1 MRFKRTIFSGSL
13 PLSLLTVTALTTVTV
28 MAAAATTE
36 PMAQQAIQQPNL
48 MAQTVTQGLQGEVDI
63 ALPVKITFINQTAV
77 ALAIETPG
85 NDTFDIDPNEQM
97 SSPISQYS
105 AYFFVQP
112 VQQDLSLDF
121 DVQIQNNQITVEVQ
135 TSNSNT
141 PSDGALKIDRM
152 GYIYVY

>member
-1 MRFKRTIFSGSL
+1 MRFKRTLISFSL
-13 PLSLLTVTALTTVTV
+13 PLSLLTISVTTVV
-28 MAAAATTE
+28 AAAATE
-36 PMAQQAIQQPNL
+36 PMGQAVQQQPSL
-48 MAQTVTQGLQGEVDI
+48 IAQTVTQGLQGEVDI
-63 ALPVKITFINQTAV
+63 ALPVKITFINKTAV

-85 NDTFDIDPNEQM
+85 SETVDIDPNEQV

-121 DVQIQNNQITVEVQ
+121 NVQVQDNQITVEVQ
-135 TSNSNT
+135 TGGGNT
-141 PSDGALKIDRM
+141 PTDGAVKIDRM